1 MKRSGP
7 GAGARFFVVSEG
19 STMALN
25 MTHSRLGLAGSAAV
39 VVASAALLA
48 VGMSG
53 GHSVAATAHSRVSHS
68 RPALRAGGNAANGRT
83 DWYPVQPF
91 VQEFSTNTS
100 SFCPAG
106 SGNAPCDGANG
117 DYGTIDRV
125 ASHFSNG
132 GAGNYAPETP
142 ALTGGW
148 MAVVDG
154 TGVANQGIG
163 CAGTTSTSNPG
174 EDCTGP
180 YALFGTGKAMGD
192 ENVFPAGGFTVTN
205 DLYLSPATSGP
216 AGSLVDDDVELN
228 NNLGQYGIDNIITAC
243 AEDTASN
250 ALGFVVNFGH
260 NSPGSCAGTPVIT
273 TAGWYRFVFVFSD
286 KNGDAYLTESVR
298 SEATGNVVASTQ
310 PEPVGGGSP
319 SHISNWGGPGY
330 FWLPT
335 EDFSGL
341 PLANFAVQPGQVT
354 AGHRP

>member
-1 MKRSGP
+1 MTL
-7 GAGARFFVVSEG
+7 
-19 STMALN
+19 TM
-25 MTHSRLGLAGSAAV
+25 TRSRLRLAGSAAV

-48 VGMSG
+48 VAMSG
-53 GHSVAATAHSRVSHS
+53 GPSVAATGHSRASHS
-68 RPALRAGGNAANGRT
+68 RPALSAAGTAANVRT
-83 DWYPVQPF
+83 ARYPVQPF
-91 VQEFSTNTS
+91 AQEFSMNTS

-106 SGNAPCDGANG
+106 SGNTPCDGAAG

-125 ASHFSNG
+125 ASHFSDG
-132 GAGNYAPETP
+132 GAGNYAPGTP

-163 CAGTTSTSNPG
+163 CPGTTSTSNPG
-174 EDCTGP
+174 EDCSGP
-180 YALFGTGKAMGD
+180 YALFGTGKAMGV

-228 NNLGQYGIDNIITAC
+228 NNLGQYGSDNIITAC
-243 AEDTASN
+243 AEDTASS

-260 NSPGSCAGTPVIT
+260 GSPGSCSGTPVIT

-286 KNGDAYLTESVR
+286 KGGDAYVAESVR

-310 PEPVGGGSP
+310 PEPVGGGNP
-319 SHISNWGGPGY
+319 SQISNWGGPGY

-341 PLANFAVQPGQVT
+341 PLANFALQSGQVI